1 MTHCL
6 CFGRGMVGHSQV
18 IACLLVPLGVSWVSL
33 CCAIFLLGALSYTT
47 ESHFK

>member
-18 IACLLVPLGVSWVSL
+18 IACLLVRG
-33 CCAIFLLGALSYTT
+33 LLGLSLLRHLPFGRLVLHYRIT
-47 ESHFK
+47 F